1 MQWRSLGR
9 FEGNL
14 AARRFWKWRMQ
25 GKEDCSIWKRK
36 RHPGPKLWVIY
47 ACSEMASHTEAQC
60 NDLSMKA
67 ALVLCPPPLPLI
79 TFTVNLLH

>member
-1 MQWRSLGR
+1 MQWRSLER

-14 AARRFWKWRMQ
+14 AARRLWKWRMQ
-25 GKEDCSIWKRK
+25 GKEDCSVWKRK
-36 RHPGPKLWVIY
+36 CHPGPKLWVIY

-60 NDLSMKA
+60 NDLSMKG